1 MVVNPCEQPDLKLF
15 AEHRSDHC
23 ASSPKI
29 GLNRPV
35 FLNQIHRK
43 SFLLGH
49 TFGCFFHQLKIYV
62 DSFFSPSENLSNRMS
77 CNQRY
82 IMYFLPFE
90 FESAILL
97 ARIILL
103 KNFKRII
110 IFILLF
116 CYSIKTSLYTLDIWK
131 VLLKMSVYQLILYEP
146 YVQRNSFDLDKCP

>member
-1 MVVNPCEQPDLKLF
+1 MTFFKKQTRDSEINKRGSIRRTTMVVNPCEQPDLELF

-62 DSFFSPSENLSNRMS
+62 DSFFSPSENLSNRLS

-82 IMYFLPFE
+82 CNVFLTVRVWI
-90 FESAILL
+90 SSTSS
-97 ARIILL
+97 
-103 KNFKRII
+103 KNHTAEE
-110 IFILLF
+110 L
-116 CYSIKTSLYTLDIWK
+116 
-131 VLLKMSVYQLILYEP
+131 
-146 YVQRNSFDLDKCP
+146 